1 MADTTGK
8 QVTEKDDFTAFK
20 LDSNFMGD
28 SNTPVYELVGKPDP
42 NYTMVNTGTMNRE
55 NIYTDAAAVT
65 RNTSSKNSKGATTK
79 YKKWKCLTAIS
90 FITIMLML
98 VAGCFVLLFLE
109 LANLK
114 SELSSFKQTLPS
126 ERAQQL
132 NTSIKG
138 SFATTE
144 DRFEDRF
151 EDIAKLQNNSMQQL
165 NISVQERLQDAVN
178 QLSEQIYE
186 NFSTIDDQLTE
197 LDLHIH
203 ASVQVQEETVNQLN
217 ISTRLTE
224 LEDTE
229 NLQNNKIQQINASL
243 AGLHPSFPTTSC
255 TALPPSS
262 PSGYYWVRASNGFA
276 VRVYCDMTRS
286 CGGVTGGW
294 MRVAELD
301 MTNSSHQCP
310 SGLRQRTDS
319 NKRTCVRNSDSRGCS
334 SVTFSSATLEYSRVC
349 GKVIAYQSGTAD
361 TFAGH
366 SNPTIDTNYLD
377 GVSLTHG
384 NNPREHIWTFV
395 ASLHEDTTHAIL
407 NCPCTTRTRFGS
419 QPPAFVG
426 NDYFC
431 DTGVR
436 GTALVGIFYGADP
449 LWDGAGCGPR
459 STCCDL
465 NNPPWFYKQLPQPT
479 TDDIE
484 MRVCRDEDA
493 SNEDIAIEM
502 VEIYIQ

>member
-1 MADTTGK
+1 M
-8 QVTEKDDFTAFK
+8 
-20 LDSNFMGD
+20 
-28 SNTPVYELVGKPDP
+28 
-42 NYTMVNTGTMNRE
+42 
-55 NIYTDAAAVT
+55 
-65 RNTSSKNSKGATTK
+65 
-79 YKKWKCLTAIS
+79 
-90 FITIMLML
+90 
-98 VAGCFVLLFLE
+98 
-109 LANLK
+109 
-114 SELSSFKQTLPS
+114 
-126 ERAQQL
+126 
-132 NTSIKG
+132 
-138 SFATTE
+138 
-144 DRFEDRF
+144 
-151 EDIAKLQNNSMQQL
+151 
-165 NISVQERLQDAVN
+165 N
-178 QLSEQIYE
+178 QLSEQTYE

-197 LDLHIH
+197 LDLHIQQIN
-203 ASVQVQEETVNQLN
+203 ASVQVQEDTVNQLN

-255 TALPPSS
+255 AALPPSS
-262 PSGYYWVRASNGFA
+262 PSGYYWVRASNGSA

-294 MRVAELD
+294 RRVAELD

-310 SGLRQRTDS
+310 SGLRQCTDS
-319 NKRTCVRNSDSRGCS
+319 NIRTCVRDSDSSGCS

-349 GKVIAYQSGTAD
+349 GKVIGYQFGTAD
-361 TFAGH
+361 TFARQ

-395 ASLHEDTTHAIL
+395 ASLHENTTHPTL
-407 NCPCTTRTRFGS
+407 NCPCTTTRRHS
-419 QPPAFVG
+419 ASRPPAFVRD
-426 NDYFC
+426 DYFC

-436 GTALVGIFYGADP
+436 GTALFGTFYGDDP
-449 LWDGAGCGPR
+449 LWDGAGCGPM

-465 NNPPWFYKQLPQPT
+465 NTPPWFYKQLPQPT